1 MALGKA
7 LFHLVSIRGTIL
19 EKDYVKRHLPNLIT
33 CEDYSPFVS
42 NMRHIIKMQNF
53 PSKCNSLRKCSLF
66 FSLPYSFI
74 QVGEIFLLPEYFSFT
89 SQYQLPKWS
98 SLFRAISTV
107 LATFLYHLVFSDS
120 QIWALH
126 FSMSVIVENSPL
138 LKSFHQEDLIYRYST
153 IMHHVARRKKKIPKP
168 EFTQWSLESCWMTKK
183 E

>member
-1 MALGKA
+1 MEFPENFYNYHYKMALGKA

-74 QVGEIFLLPEYFSFT
+74 QVGKFFCSQSTFLLRHNINCLSEVVFLGPSLLSWLHFCIT
-89 SQYQLPKWS
+89 WS
-98 SLFRAISTV
+98 SLILRFGHYIS
-107 LATFLYHLVFSDS
+107 ACQS
-120 QIWALH
+120 
-126 FSMSVIVENSPL
+126 
-138 LKSFHQEDLIYRYST
+138 
-153 IMHHVARRKKKIPKP
+153 
-168 EFTQWSLESCWMTKK
+168 
-183 E
+183 